1 MNARQDGNTRDGD
14 GDAARG
20 PHGTADRAHDH
31 EPGRTMADRRHEG
44 EPSAGDGRGDVLS
57 RFPELADRASMND
70 DQLVQAYRA
79 ALQRL
84 SHELDDVEA

>member
-1 MNARQDGNTRDGD
+1 MNARQDGNARDGE
-14 GDAARG
+14 GDAIQG
-20 PHGTADRAHDH
+20 PHGTADQTDDH
-31 EPGRTMADRRHEG
+31 EPGRTMADGRGEG
-44 EPSAGDGRGDVLS
+44 EPPAGDGHGDVLS
-57 RFPELADRASMND
+57 RFPELADRASMKG